1 MIFCFGCVFFVPVF
15 SFLRDKCYLCLRK
28 TKPNI
33 LMMTESE
40 VSRKLITDFYS
51 QHVDELKAF
60 VAKRLGYSSESEDLV
75 QNIFLKLLE
84 SDKMISPVTLPCLV
98 YTIARNMISDYW
110 RHHTSV
116 TEYEHYIKATSEIY
130 RERKE
135 AHSVYSAVELTE
147 ILERGIARLT
157 DRQRHIYRMNV
168 IDGMQVSE
176 ISECLQENYKSVE
189 NKLGAARKVVRQYVR
204 RMWA

>member
-1 MIFCFGCVFFVPVF
+1 
-15 SFLRDKCYLCLRK
+15 
-28 TKPNI
+28 
-33 LMMTESE
+33 MTESE
-40 VSRKLITDFYS
+40 VLKKLITDFYS
-51 QHVDELKAF
+51 QHAGEVKAF

-110 RHHTSV
+110 RHHSSV
-116 TEYEHYIKATSEIY
+116 NEYEHYIKTTVGIY
-130 RERKE
+130 PERTE
-135 AHSVYSAVELTE
+135 VRSVYSAVELND

-168 IDGMQVSE
+168 IEGMQVSE

-189 NKLGAARKVVRQYVR
+189 NRLGAARKVVRQYVR
-204 RMWA
+204 KMLA